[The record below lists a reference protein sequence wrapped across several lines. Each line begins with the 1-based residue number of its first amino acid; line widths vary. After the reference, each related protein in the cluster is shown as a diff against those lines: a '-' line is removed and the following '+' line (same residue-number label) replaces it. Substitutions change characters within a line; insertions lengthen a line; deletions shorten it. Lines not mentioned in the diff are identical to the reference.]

1 MWYNN
6 EKVIFK
12 PIQRCRKGV
21 HINLCLWAECIVVC
35 GILPTG
41 RIFLLPEG
49 GNEMK
54 QKAQIMDSTAISRA
68 MARIT
73 HEIIERNQG
82 VSNICLLGVKRR
94 GIPLAAILAQNI
106 ERFEGVRV
114 PLGHLD
120 ITKHRDD
127 LSEQEKLELAAECHI
142 PCDIRDKTVIVVDD
156 VMYTGRTTR
165 AALEAVFAYG
175 RPQAVQLAVLVDRG
189 HRELPIRPDYVG
201 KNVPTSR
208 NETVEVLL
216 EQIDG
221 ETAAYICDTEF

>member
-1 MWYNN
+1 
-6 EKVIFK
+6 
-12 PIQRCRKGV
+12 
-21 HINLCLWAECIVVC
+21 
-35 GILPTG
+35 
-41 RIFLLPEG
+41 
-49 GNEMK
+49 MK
-54 QKAQIMDSTAISRA
+54 QKARIMDTTAISRA

-82 VSNICLLGVKRR
+82 VGDICLLGVKRR
-94 GIPLAAILAQNI
+94 GIPLAAMLAQNM

-114 PLGHLD
+114 PLGYLD

-127 LSEQEKLELAAECHI
+127 LSEQEKLGLVAECHI
-142 PCDIRDKTVIVVDD
+142 PCDIREKTVIVVDD

-208 NETVEVLL
+208 TETIEVRL
-216 EQIDG
+216 EEIDG
-221 ETAAYICDTEF
+221 ETAAYICDAES

>member
-1 MWYNN
+1 
-6 EKVIFK
+6 
-12 PIQRCRKGV
+12 
-21 HINLCLWAECIVVC
+21 
-35 GILPTG
+35 
-41 RIFLLPEG
+41 
-49 GNEMK
+49 MK